1 MVKND
6 RLASTQSFEK
16 DFGPIVCFDFT
27 HDRSPIAV
35 KPAQIVTGVVV
46 LWLDAP
52 AVRGEAL
59 G

>member
-6 RLASTQSFEK
+6 RLPSTPIFER
-16 DFGPIVCFDFT
+16 DFGPIVCFDFI
-27 HDRSPIAV
+27 HDRSHIAV
-35 KPAQIVTGVVV
+35 KLASIVAGVVV

-52 AVRGEAL
+52 AVRGEAV

>member
-6 RLASTQSFEK
+6 RLPGTPIFEK

-35 KPAQIVTGVVV
+35 KLAQHCRWV
-46 LWLDAP
+46 
-52 AVRGEAL
+52 
-59 G
+59 